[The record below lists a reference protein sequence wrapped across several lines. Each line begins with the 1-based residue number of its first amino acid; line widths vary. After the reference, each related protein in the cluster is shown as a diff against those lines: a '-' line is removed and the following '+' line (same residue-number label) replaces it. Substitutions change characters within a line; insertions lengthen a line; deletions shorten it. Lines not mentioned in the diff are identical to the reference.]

1 MAIVPTLSYSSVRTY
16 LECPLRWKFLYVDRM
31 PEAPRG
37 YFSFGRSVH
46 AVLEELLRPLV
57 VPSARLTPRGQT
69 QRTLDAWHE
78 PLTPGN
84 GSALMTPEE
93 LLLVYDRLWVREGYA
108 SAEEETR
115 YRRLGQELLLAYLQ
129 TLQREPPAPVAVEE
143 HLEARWDG
151 IPVHGYIDR
160 IDRTPRGVL
169 EIVDYKTSRELSNE
183 DVLESDQLSMYQVLV
198 ERNYSG
204 PVEGLTLY
212 HLRTQT
218 PLRSPHRPA
227 DRLIQLY
234 DRVGEVSDGIR
245 SDAYEPSPGRHCSRC
260 EFRAMCPEFK
270 DVPTEERA
278 RLEQLVDRFATLRQ
292 EEGRLAQ
299 DLGGIAEALHREA
312 ERLGI
317 HRMPG
322 TRGVAI
328 RRMEQEWRF
337 APEALASIL
346 KEAGLED
353 RMIDPDPKAIRRLL
367 RNPSID
373 AEVRRRLAE
382 VGSRQVKWSW
392 EIEDATS

>member
-1 MAIVPTLSYSSVRTY
+1 
-16 LECPLRWKFLYVDRM
+16 
-31 PEAPRG
+31 
-37 YFSFGRSVH
+37 
-46 AVLEELLRPLV
+46 
-57 VPSARLTPRGQT
+57 
-69 QRTLDAWHE
+69 
-78 PLTPGN
+78 
-84 GSALMTPEE
+84 MTPEE

-160 IDRTPRGVL
+160 IDRTPRGGL

-218 PLRSPHRPA
+218 PLRSPPRPA